1 MNKENWISIL
11 LDGSVP
17 EDVIKNLI
25 NMSYELTRFFYMVW
39 DKILPVGKKLLM

>member
-25 NMSYELTRFFYMVW
+25 NMSYDLTRF
-39 DKILPVGKKLLM
+39 

>member
-25 NMSYELTRFFYMVW
+25 NMSYELTRF
-39 DKILPVGKKLLM
+39 

>member
-11 LDGSVP
+11 LDGSFP

-25 NMSYELTRFFYMVW
+25 NMSYDLTRF
-39 DKILPVGKKLLM
+39 